1 MIKLKGQK
9 SNQKQE
15 VVESHKRSR
24 SESILHIKEEF
35 ENFVNSEKFSIL
47 QKVTMKSNKQAKNI
61 AKYFFN

>member
-1 MIKLKGQK
+1 MMIKLKGQK

-47 QKVTMKSNKQAKNI
+47 
-61 AKYFFN
+61 